1 MLIEAK
7 NSPIAPPIITT
18 FFKAHLI
25 ILRENQAFNTFRR
38 SYQGGVRVPEGGHGV
53 AAWGTLRKDRWGLR
67 KLLEA
72 DRSDNESE
80 AGYFVLRDAE
90 GRVFG
95 II

>member
-1 MLIEAK
+1 M
-7 NSPIAPPIITT
+7 
-18 FFKAHLI
+18 
-25 ILRENQAFNTFRR
+25 
-38 SYQGGVRVPEGGHGV
+38 PEGGHRV
-53 AAWGTLRKDRWGLR
+53 AMWGTLRKDGWGLR